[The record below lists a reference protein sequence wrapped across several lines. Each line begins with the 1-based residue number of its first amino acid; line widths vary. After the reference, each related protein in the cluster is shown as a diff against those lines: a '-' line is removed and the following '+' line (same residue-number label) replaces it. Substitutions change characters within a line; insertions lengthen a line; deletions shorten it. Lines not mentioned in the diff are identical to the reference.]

1 MLQGTNFDSVQHSE
15 IRVFVGGEL
24 CNIEET
30 PSPEQV

>member
-1 MLQGTNFDSVQHSE
+1 MLQGTNFDSVQLSE

-24 CNIEET
+24 CNIEVM